1 MDFQRKRKNPLNPT
15 PATALRQISLLVRRF
30 QANSAYYHS
39 ASYHEADVRSEFIDQ
54 FLIALGWDVHHQLQ
68 TLPGEQEVR
77 PYRSSQDPLT
87 QRRADYALS
96 LTPHFDR
103 AVLYIEAK
111 RPGEELATAESYF
124 QVIRYARQLDHPLAI
139 LTNFSQWHVIDC
151 RQEVRLETALQRGV
165 ARYDYR
171 DFADRVKFAE
181 FFQWFSRPAVAG
193 GSLARYTASLP
204 RCRARIGQQSFTARL
219 LGKLH
224 SLGQKLLKGS
234 KRTSPQWSCENRH
247 IEIQQILE
255 RLILIRFLED
265 KQIEP
270 EPVLPTLGTTPGHSA
285 WQDFIT
291 TCHRLNSKYSNL
303 GFELH
308 TPLDIPTGLSI
319 DETLFRE
326 LLTVFDYRS
335 TPYLLSDV
343 SLPILGAMYKQS
355 LDRKP
360 ATLAHK
366 ASGVFYTPDDI
377 VNHIVHHTVGKLIA
391 GKQPGEITQMRFI
404 DISCGCGAFLLGI
417 YMYLIQYV
425 TRWYHQH
432 PTQTPPDALTQTED
446 GPRLSLTEK
455 SRILLDNIYGVD
467 LDPKAIEIAKRTL
480 LLALFDEPEA
490 TSASS
495 DNSYSCHAP
504 LPSLVN
510 NIKAG
515 NSLIGSDFVS
525 STNHRLN
532 TPAEPLQI
540 HPFDWKSEFP
550 AICKSGGFDAVIGN
564 PPYVNI
570 RHLTREHGE
579 GVKDYFR
586 THYESATGGYD
597 LYVLFLERAYHL
609 LRPHGTWGV
618 IIPNKIA
625 SLGYGA
631 SCRQLL
637 LSRTTIHNIIDL
649 SQSRTFSEANVYPYI
664 IVGEKCP
671 PALNHSISFQ
681 RVDSPSQLSSPCHT
695 QSVRQSDLSAAGGLA
710 VPASLP
716 VEARVPTAPL
726 AERARLHSGTTGF
739 TAQRTANVLIEK
751 ADLADSPGFEFIVS
765 GNIDRYC
772 VALGNVRY
780 LKRIYR
786 QPVLPAAAPTLSANK
801 RQLFAGPKIV
811 IAGMSKRLEAAL
823 DPGGWA
829 LGVQVFA
836 AAELQADPRYLLALL
851 NSKLLSFLFRTR
863 FPAKSLS
870 GGYLAINKGQLAQLP
885 IRILDLSRQR
895 DKTRHAQLLSLVDQM
910 HLLQA
915 GEPSPPPLAPAN
927 ARQSRITAIDQ
938 QIDRLVYQLYSLTS
952 AEIAH
957 VEQATP
963 TSP

>member
-1 MDFQRKRKNPLNPT
+1 MAFQRKLKNPLNPT
-15 PATALRQISLLVRRF
+15 PATAFRKISLLVRRF
-30 QANSAYYHS
+30 QANSAFYHS
-39 ASYHEADVRSEFIDQ
+39 ASYHEADVRSDFIDH
-54 FLIALGWDVHHQLQ
+54 FLIALGWDVHHDLQ

-77 PYRSSQDPLT
+77 LVRSSQDPLT
-87 QRRADYALS
+87 QRCADYALS
-96 LTPHFDR
+96 LAPHFDR
-103 AVLYIEAK
+103 AVLYVEAK
-111 RPGEELATAESYF
+111 RPGEELAAAESYF

-165 ARYDYR
+165 ARYDYH
-171 DFADRVKFAE
+171 DFAERMKFAE
-181 FFQWFSRPAVAG
+181 FFQRFSRPAVAG

-204 RCRARIGQQSFTARL
+204 PCRARIGQQSFTARL
-219 LGKLH
+219 LSKLH
-224 SLGQKLLKGS
+224 SLGQKLPKGNNQ
-234 KRTSPQWSCENRH
+234 TDNCENLQ
-247 IEIQQILE
+247 EAIQQILE

-270 EPVLPTLGTTPGHSA
+270 EPVLPTLGTTPGHSG

-291 TCHRLNSKYSNL
+291 TCHRLNSKYSGL
-303 GFELH
+303 GFEPH
-308 TPLDIPTGLSI
+308 SPLDMPTGLSI
-319 DETLFRE
+319 DEALFRE
-326 LLTVFDYRS
+326 LLTVLDYHS

-343 SLPILGAMYKQS
+343 PLPILGAMYKQS
-355 LDRKP
+355 LDHKP
-360 ATLAHK
+360 AALTHRAG
-366 ASGVFYTPDDI
+366 GVYYTPDYI
-377 VNHIVHHTVGKLIA
+377 VNYIVHHTVGKLIA
-391 GKQPGEITQMRFI
+391 GKQPSEIAQMRFI

-417 YMYLIQYV
+417 YSYLIQYV

-432 PTQTPPDALTQTED
+432 PTQTPPGALIQSED

-455 SRILLDNIYGVD
+455 SRILRDNIYGVD

-480 LLALFDEPEA
+480 LLALLDEPEA
-490 TSASS
+490 TSASDDS
-495 DNSYSCHAP
+495 NRSCRAP

-510 NIKAG
+510 NIKSG

-525 STNHRLN
+525 STNHRLDS
-532 TPAEPLQI
+532 PATPLQV
-540 HPFDWKSEFP
+540 HRFDWESEFP
-550 AICKSGGFDAVIGN
+550 AISKFGGFDAVIGN

-570 RHLTREHGE
+570 RHLTREHGD

-586 THYESATGGYD
+586 AHYESATGGYD

-625 SLGYGA
+625 SLGYSA

-649 SQSRTFSEANVYPYI
+649 SQSRIFSQANVYPYI

-671 PALNHSISFQ
+671 PALNHSISFHQ
-681 RVDSPSQLSSPCHT
+681 ADAPSELSSPRHT
-695 QSVRQSDLSAAGGLA
+695 QSVRQSDLSAAGGLG

-739 TAQRTANVLIEK
+739 TAQQTAKVLVEK
-751 ADLADSPGFEFIVS
+751 ANLPDSPCFEFIVS
-765 GNIDRYC
+765 GNIDRYR

-780 LKRIYR
+780 LKRTYQ

-801 RQLFAGPKIV
+801 RQLFAGSKIV

-836 AAELQADPRYLLALL
+836 AAELQVDPRYLLALL

-895 DKTRHAQLLSLVDQM
+895 DKTRHAQLVSLVDQM
-910 HLLQA
+910 HSLQA
-915 GEPSPPPLAPAN
+915 GEPSQPSLAPAA
-927 ARQSRITAIDQ
+927 ARQRQITAIDQ

-957 VEQATP
+957 VEQAIP
-963 TSP
+963 